1 MKNDNFNKVKVFTQH
16 TTVKDA
22 LSFNKPLIFNKK
34 TNSQSSIIPLKPM
47 KTNVGITRYF
57 PPASQE

>member
-1 MKNDNFNKVKVFTQH
+1 MKNDNLNKVKIFTQN

-34 TNSQSSIIPLKPM
+34 NSQSSIIPLKTI